1 MTAVPT
7 SSPAR
12 TIKTRDVR
20 RRMFRAARRAK
31 RGRPARTT
39 AARTIP
45 TRTARAARS
54 ATAIA
59 SGPPGLL
66 DDLAV
71 PHPEDAMGPRAHD
84 RVVGDEDER
93 LALFASSSIPCRET
107 PSIRTSPDVRS
118 SRPEKQLRSVV
129 LPHPEGPMI
138 ATISPFGI
146 ARFTPRSA
154 WTVTAPEL
162 YTLWASIPRMIG
174 SSAMGR
180 FRWPA
185 SVFSVS
191 QPTFLFSEGR
201 EEVER
206 PRVLDPAFRLRKA
219 ESRRE
224 LRPESIALLRRH
236 LAQFPLGPAER
247 CREGQQLIEIS
258 ELDRERFRRRFRP
271 V

>member
-84 RVVGDEDER
+84 RVVGEEAER
-93 LALFASSSIPCRET
+93 LALFAVQ
-107 PSIRTSPDVRS
+107 PDQAVHDLPGR
-118 SRPEKQLRSVV
+118 LRVQVS
-129 LPHPEGPMI
+129 
-138 ATISPFGI
+138 
-146 ARFTPRSA
+146 
-154 WTVTAPEL
+154 
-162 YTLWASIPRMIG
+162 
-174 SSAMGR
+174 GR
-180 FRWPA
+180 F
-185 SVFSVS
+185 V
-191 QPTFLFSEGR
+191 
-201 EEVER
+201 R
-206 PRVLDPAFRLRKA
+206 PHDGGIVHVRPGDG
-219 ESRRE
+219 E
-224 LRPESIALLRRH
+224 LLLLLRT
-236 LAQFPLGPAER
+236 E
-247 CREGQQLIEIS
+247 
-258 ELDRERFRRRFRP
+258 
-271 V
+271 

>member
-12 TIKTRDVR
+12 TIRTRDVR

-84 RVVGDEDER
+84 RAVGDEDER
-93 LALFASSSIPCRET
+93 LALFAAQ
-107 PSIRTSPDVRS
+107 PDHEAHDLPPRLRVRVS
-118 SRPEKQLRSVV
+118 GRSVR
-129 LPHPEGPMI
+129 PHHG
-138 ATISPFGI
+138 GL
-146 ARFTPRSA
+146 
-154 WTVTAPEL
+154 VH
-162 YTLWASIPRMIG
+162 
-174 SSAMGR
+174 
-180 FRWPA
+180 
-185 SVFSVS
+185 
-191 QPTFLFSEGR
+191 
-201 EEVER
+201 ER
-206 PRVLDPAFRLRKA
+206 PGD
-219 ESRRE
+219 
-224 LRPESIALLRRH
+224 
-236 LAQFPLGPAER
+236 G
-247 CREGQQLIEIS
+247 
-258 ELDRERFRRRFRP
+258 DR
-271 V
+271 